1 MGKGSSSDGHLA
13 AVLRAVQGVA
23 RAIAREHDPD
33 ALLREVVAAIVASRG
48 FDLACVVRREGAV
61 VRRVVGAGD
70 AERLAE
76 IDRLVAGETLPACL
90 ATALEPVAAA
100 SLGHR
105 EGCAASAG
113 TVALPLACEGES
125 YGALVLGVPARAE
138 GEGYEREVMAAM
150 AEDVAFGLHRLAHDV
165 SERRQIEDALRLSEQ
180 EQFVLF
186 DLAPVGITH
195 ARAPTGEFLDVN
207 RRFCAM
213 LGYSADELRGR
224 RFVEIT
230 HPDDRAKNAQAFG
243 AVVRGELPG
252 IEFEKRYLRK
262 DGSICWCRVNVTGVR
277 DASGAVTHSI
287 ATMVETTDRRRAEAA
302 QHLQTSALQ
311 AAANGIVITD
321 LAGTVVWVND
331 ALCALTGYAPDELV
345 GQSFRQL
352 RSGVQGVEFYREMWG
367 AILAGRVWHGELVNR
382 RKDGSLYE
390 EEMTITPVQGEG
402 GAVTHFV
409 AIKNDV
415 SARNRAAEGLRVA
428 QRLEA
433 VGQLAGGVAHDFNN
447 LLSVI
452 LSYTELAVDDL
463 RAGDPLRA
471 DLEQVVAAA
480 RRAAVLTRQLL
491 AFSRRQVLEPEAIDV
506 DELLADLAQM
516 LGRLIG
522 ETIAFEVNAG
532 ESRHPT
538 HADRGQLEQVVMNLV
553 VNARDAMPGGGTLT
567 VETATVQLDVE
578 RARSLAVA
586 PGVYVELAVR
596 DTGTGMDEAT
606 RARIFEPFFTTK
618 AVGKGTGLGLAMAH
632 GIVKQSGG
640 GIEVESAPGRGSTFR
655 VYLPLSEGD
664 APPPPSERRASER
677 SRGHESVLVV
687 EDEPVLRV
695 LVRRM
700 LVTAGYRVEVAA
712 NAGDALL
719 YCERHGKELDLLLTD
734 LVMPGMDGCQL
745 ADRLAPLCPGAR
757 VLFMSGYSGDVLERH
772 DLTGRAFLPKP
783 FDVATLTGKVRQVLD
798 GG

>member
-1 MGKGSSSDGHLA
+1 
-13 AVLRAVQGVA
+13 
-23 RAIAREHDPD
+23 
-33 ALLREVVAAIVASRG
+33 
-48 FDLACVVRREGAV
+48 
-61 VRRVVGAGD
+61 
-70 AERLAE
+70 
-76 IDRLVAGETLPACL
+76 
-90 ATALEPVAAA
+90 
-100 SLGHR
+100 
-105 EGCAASAG
+105 
-113 TVALPLACEGES
+113 
-125 YGALVLGVPARAE
+125 
-138 GEGYEREVMAAM
+138 
-150 AEDVAFGLHRLAHDV
+150 
-165 SERRQIEDALRLSEQ
+165 
-180 EQFVLF
+180 
-186 DLAPVGITH
+186 
-195 ARAPTGEFLDVN
+195 
-207 RRFCAM
+207 
-213 LGYSADELRGR
+213 
-224 RFVEIT
+224 
-230 HPDDRAKNAQAFG
+230 
-243 AVVRGELPG
+243 
-252 IEFEKRYLRK
+252 
-262 DGSICWCRVNVTGVR
+262 
-277 DASGAVTHSI
+277 
-287 ATMVETTDRRRAEAA
+287 
-302 QHLQTSALQ
+302 
-311 AAANGIVITD
+311 
-321 LAGTVVWVND
+321 
-331 ALCALTGYAPDELV
+331 
-345 GQSFRQL
+345 
-352 RSGVQGVEFYREMWG
+352 
-367 AILAGRVWHGELVNR
+367 
-382 RKDGSLYE
+382 
-390 EEMTITPVQGEG
+390 MTITPVQGEG